1 VVEARVNRVGELW
14 EHNDLR
20 YYVLERAE
28 GGGWH
33 AIRLG
38 EVYWNE
44 PLFTVLADEF
54 FDQEWW
60 ERIA

>member
-1 VVEARVNRVGELW
+1 MNRVGELW

-20 YYVLERAE
+20 YYVLARAE

-38 EVYWNE
+38 AVYWNE
-44 PLFTVLADEF
+44 SLFTVLADEF